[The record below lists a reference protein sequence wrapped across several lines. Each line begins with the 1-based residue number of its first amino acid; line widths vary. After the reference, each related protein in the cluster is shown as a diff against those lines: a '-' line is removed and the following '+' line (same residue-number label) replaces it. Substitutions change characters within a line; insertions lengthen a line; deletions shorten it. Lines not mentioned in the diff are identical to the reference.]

1 MNDAGKQGVQLN
13 ADEYGGILGIY
24 NKAGEPQV
32 TLGSDETGGI
42 LNIQNKTGE
51 DVVQLYADEYGNGNS
66 RRVRRRLWP
75 WFPPGQLRVMTI
87 PCS

>member
-1 MNDAGKQGVQLN
+1 VNDAGKQGVQLN
-13 ADEYGGILGIY
+13 ADEYGGVLGIY

-51 DVVQLYADEYGNGNS
+51 DVVQLYADEYGNGKVGVS
-66 RRVRRRLWP
+66 VVDCGHGFL
-75 WFPPGQLRVMTI
+75 PG
-87 PCS
+87 S

>member
-13 ADEYGGILGIY
+13 ADEYGGVLGIY

-42 LNIQNKTGE
+42 LNPTHYWKAQ
-51 DVVQLYADEYGNGNS
+51 
-66 RRVRRRLWP
+66 
-75 WFPPGQLRVMTI
+75 
-87 PCS
+87 